1 MQEEQPSTEQLLLE
15 IERLRQEVEELKQE
29 KADLEILLEMTTEH
43 SDVVEAELH
52 NKALEA
58 VRESEKRLA
67 QFLEAMPVGVFVA
80 DASGKPHYANRAA
93 QQLLGNSVL
102 PDVQPAQLPQIYHV
116 YMAGTDRL
124 YPEEKLPVVRALRG
138 ESALVEDMELRKGDK
153 IIPLEAWATPI
164 FDEKGSVAY
173 AIVVFQDITPRK
185 QAEAE
190 RLRFTSELSAKNAA
204 LEQLDKLKD
213 EFLANTSHELR
224 TPLNGIIGIAE
235 SLIDGATGPLPEKTL
250 SNLAMIV
257 SSGKR
262 LASLVNDI
270 LDFAKLKHHN
280 LELQKMPVGVREI
293 ADVVLAISQPLA
305 RNKPLQLVN
314 SISPDLPAADADENR
329 VQQIMHNLV
338 GNAIKFSDAG
348 IIEVSAEV
356 VYTPQPP
363 LTSGEQET
371 QLAKPP
377 LFKGGQG
384 GIGGRGERV
393 NYLAITVSDT
403 GTGIPADKLDRIFE
417 SFEQADGSTARQY
430 GGTGLGLAI
439 TKKLVQLHG
448 GEIWVES
455 ALGRGSRFTFTLP
468 VAEGK
473 KTQKAT
479 SKKQEQIV
487 SSVVNS
493 QAPLTDTEILTPSSG
508 QFKILI
514 VDDELVNLQVL
525 VNYLS
530 LHNYTTASASSG
542 REALEIIQQGFQPD
556 LVLLD
561 VMMPRMTGYEACR
574 QIRQLFPAS
583 ELPVVLLT
591 AKNQVADL
599 VEGFRAGAN
608 DYLTKP
614 ISKEELIARIK
625 THIQLSKINQAYGRF
640 VPHNFLRFLNRESIL
655 DVKIGDQVQKDMT
668 VLFSDIRSFT
678 ALSEAMTP
686 AENFNFIN
694 SYLSRVSPV
703 IRTYSGFID
712 KYIGDAIMALFPETP
727 EDALKAAIEMQ
738 KQVSLYNQHR
748 QESGYPPI
756 AIGIGLHTGSLM
768 LGTVGEEQRMQTTVI
783 SDAVNLASRLEGLTK
798 LYGAGITL
806 SGQTLISL
814 DAPTKYSYR
823 FLGKIKVKGK
833 KESVSVF
840 EIFDADPPNI
850 LVLKH
855 QTRSLFELG
864 ILLYHQKNFATAFQI
879 FKEILQIN
887 SSDKAAA
894 FYVKRCE
901 HLLTGSMPVEWEG
914 MEVVGEK
921 L

>member
-15 IERLRQEVEELKQE
+15 IERLRQEVEQLKQE
-29 KADLEILLEMTTEH
+29 KTDLEILLEMTTEH

-58 VRESEKRLA
+58 VRESEKKLA

-80 DASGKPHYANRAA
+80 DATGKPHYANRAA

-102 PDVQPAQLPQIYHV
+102 PDVQPAQLPEIYHV

-124 YPEEKLPVVRALRG
+124 YPEDKLPVVRALSG
-138 ESALVEDMELRKGDK
+138 ESALVEDMELRQGDQ

-173 AIVVFQDITPRK
+173 GIVVFQDITPRK

-190 RLRFTSELSAKNAA
+190 RLRFTSELEAKNAA

-235 SLIDGATGPLPEKTL
+235 SLIDGATGTLPEKTL

-293 ADVVLAISQPLA
+293 ADVVIALSQPLA
-305 RNKPLQLVN
+305 RNKPLQIVN
-314 SISPDLPAADADENR
+314 RISPDLPPADADENR

-338 GNAIKFSDAG
+338 GNAIKFTDAG

-356 VYTPQPP
+356 VDKCPGARVCGCDRHNKEYLCPSPCPP
-363 LTSGEQET
+363 LS
-371 QLAKPP
+371 PS
-377 LFKGGQG
+377 
-384 GIGGRGERV
+384 
-393 NYLAITVSDT
+393 YLSITVSDT
-403 GTGIPADKLDRIFE
+403 GTGIPTDKLDRIFE

-439 TKKLVQLHG
+439 SKKLVELHG

-468 VAEGK
+468 VAEEK
-473 KTQKAT
+473 KAQKAT
-479 SKKQEQIV
+479 TKKPEQIV

-493 QAPLTDTEILTPSSG
+493 QPPLTGSEILTHSSG

-514 VDDELVNLQVL
+514 VDDEPVNLQVL

-530 LHNYTTASASSG
+530 LHNYTTARASSG

-591 AKNQVADL
+591 AKNQVSDL
-599 VEGFRAGAN
+599 VQGFRAGAN

-614 ISKEELIARIK
+614 ISKDELIARIK

-678 ALSEAMTP
+678 ALSEGMTP
-686 AENFNFIN
+686 EENFNFIN
-694 SYLSRVSPV
+694 SYLSQVSPV
-703 IRTYSGFID
+703 IRTHRGFID

-748 QESGYPPI
+748 QQSGYPPI
-756 AIGIGLHTGSLM
+756 SIGIGLHTGSLM

-798 LYGAGITL
+798 LYGAGIAL

-814 DAPTKYSYR
+814 DQITKYHYR

-840 EIFDADPPNI
+840 EVFDADPPDI
-850 LVLKH
+850 LAIKH
-855 QTRSLFELG
+855 QTRTLFELG
-864 ILLYHQKNFATAFQI
+864 ILLYHERNFATAFQI
-879 FKEILQIN
+879 FKEILQLN
-887 SSDKAAA
+887 RSDRAAT
-894 FYVKRCE
+894 FYVKRCR
-901 HLLTGSMPVEWEG
+901 HFLTGEMPVEWEG

>member
-15 IERLRQEVEELKQE
+15 IERLRQEVEQLQQE
-29 KADLEILLEMTTEH
+29 KTDLEILLEMTAEH
-43 SDVVEAELH
+43 SDVVEGELH

-80 DASGKPHYANRAA
+80 DATGKPHYANRAA
-93 QQLLGNSVL
+93 QQLLGSSVL
-102 PDVQPAQLPQIYHV
+102 PNVQPAQLPDIYQV
-116 YMAGTDRL
+116 YIAGTDRL
-124 YPEEKLPVVRALRG
+124 YPEEKLPLVRALSG
-138 ESALVEDMELRKGDK
+138 ESALVENMEVRQGDK

-173 AIVVFQDITPRK
+173 GIAVFQDITPRK

-190 RLRFTSELSAKNAA
+190 RLRFTSELEAKNSA

-235 SLIDGATGPLPEKTL
+235 SLIDGATGSLPETTL

-280 LELQKMPVGVREI
+280 LELKKMPVGMREI
-293 ADVVLAISQPLA
+293 ADVVLALSRPLA

-314 SISPDLPAADADENR
+314 SISPDLPPADADENR

-356 VYTPQPP
+356 ADKCPGARVCGCDQQNKEYLCPSPCPP
-363 LTSGEQET
+363 LS
-371 QLAKPP
+371 PS
-377 LFKGGQG
+377 
-384 GIGGRGERV
+384 
-393 NYLAITVSDT
+393 YLSITVSDT
-403 GTGIPADKLDRIFE
+403 GTGIPTDKLDRIFE

-439 TKKLVQLHG
+439 TKKLVELHG

-455 ALGRGSRFTFTLP
+455 AVGRGSRFTFTLP

-473 KTQKAT
+473 KAQKAT
-479 SKKQEQIV
+479 SKKPEQIV
-487 SSVVNS
+487 SSAVNS
-493 QAPLTDTEILTPSSG
+493 QAPLTGSEILTPSGG

-514 VDDELVNLQVL
+514 VDDEPVNLQVL

-530 LHNYTTASASSG
+530 LHKYTTARASSG
-542 REALEIIQQGFQPD
+542 REALKIIQQGFQPD

-574 QIRQLFPAS
+574 KIRQMFSAS

-591 AKNQVADL
+591 AKNQVSDL

-614 ISKEELIARIK
+614 ISKDELLARIK

-640 VPHNFLRFLNRESIL
+640 VPHNFLQFLNRESIL

-678 ALSEAMTP
+678 ALSEGMRP
-686 AENFNFIN
+686 EENFNFIN

-703 IRTYSGFID
+703 IRTHSGFID

-727 EDALKAAIEMQ
+727 EDAVRAAIEMQ
-738 KQVSLYNQHR
+738 KQVSVYNQHR
-748 QESGYPPI
+748 QNSGYPPI

-798 LYGAGITL
+798 LYGAGIAL

-814 DAPTKYSYR
+814 DDLTQYSYR
-823 FLGKIKVKGK
+823 FLGKIQVKGK

-840 EIFDADPPNI
+840 EVFDADPPHI
-850 LVLKH
+850 LALKH

-864 ILLYHQKNFATAFQI
+864 ILLYHEKNLRQAFEI
-879 FKEILQIN
+879 FHEILQLN
-887 SSDKAAA
+887 SSDRAAA

-901 HLLTGSMPVEWEG
+901 QLLTGSMPVEWEG
-914 MEVVGEK
+914 MEIVGEK

>member
-1 MQEEQPSTEQLLLE
+1 MQEEQPSQEQLLLE
-15 IERLRQEVEELKQE
+15 IERLRREVEQLKQE
-29 KADLEILLEMTTEH
+29 KTDLEILLEMTAEH
-43 SDVVEAELH
+43 SDVVEAQLH

-58 VRESEKRLA
+58 VRDSERRLA

-80 DASGKPHYANRAA
+80 DASTKPHYANRAA

-102 PDVQPAQLPQIYHV
+102 PDAGLAQLPEVYQIYL
-116 YMAGTDRL
+116 AGTERL
-124 YPEEKLPVVRALRG
+124 YPHESLPLVRALRG
-138 ESALVEDMELRKGDK
+138 ESALVEDMELRQGDK

-173 AIVVFQDITPRK
+173 GIVVFQDITPRK

-190 RLRFTSELSAKNAA
+190 RLRFTSELEAKNAA

-235 SLIDGATGPLPEKTL
+235 SLIDGATGSLPEKTL

-270 LDFAKLKHHN
+270 LDFGKLKHHN

-293 ADVVLAISQPLA
+293 ADVVMALSQPLA
-305 RNKPLQLVN
+305 RNKPLQIVN
-314 SISPDLPAADADENR
+314 SISPDLPPAHADENR

-338 GNAIKFSDAG
+338 GNAIKFCDAG

-356 VYTPQPP
+356 LETCPRLRVCECDRQTQKSPGPSPCPPHTP
-363 LTSGEQET
+363 S
-371 QLAKPP
+371 
-377 LFKGGQG
+377 
-384 GIGGRGERV
+384 
-393 NYLAITVSDT
+393 YLAITVSDT

-439 TKKLVQLHG
+439 SKKLVELHG

-455 ALGRGSRFTFTLP
+455 AVGRGSRFTFTLP

-473 KTQKAT
+473 KTQEAT
-479 SKKQEQIV
+479 GQKEEGPIYSA
-487 SSVVNS
+487 VNS
-493 QAPLTDTEILTPSSG
+493 QSPFSSTEILTSSSG

-514 VDDELVNLQVL
+514 VDDEPVNLQVL

-530 LHNYTTASASSG
+530 LHKYTTARASSG

-561 VMMPRMTGYEACR
+561 VMMPGMTGYEACR
-574 QIRQLFPAS
+574 QIRQMFPAS

-591 AKNQVADL
+591 AKNQVSDL

-614 ISKEELIARIK
+614 ISKDELLARIK

-678 ALSEAMTP
+678 ALSEGMTP
-686 AENFNFIN
+686 EENFNFIN

-703 IRTYSGFID
+703 IRTHSGFID
-712 KYIGDAIMALFPETP
+712 KYIGDAIMALFPETA
-727 EDALKAAIEMQ
+727 EDAVRAAIEMQ
-738 KQVSLYNQHR
+738 KQVSVYNQHR
-748 QESGYPPI
+748 QNSGYPPI

-768 LGTVGEEQRMQTTVI
+768 LGTVGEEERMQTTVI

-798 LYGAGITL
+798 LYGAGIAL

-814 DAPTKYSYR
+814 DDLTKYRYR

-840 EIFDADPPNI
+840 EVFDADPPDI
-850 LVLKH
+850 LNLKH

-864 ILLYHQKNFATAFQI
+864 ILLYHERKFSTALEI
-879 FKEILQIN
+879 FNEILHLN
-887 SSDKAAA
+887 SADRAAV
-894 FYVKRCE
+894 FYVKRCQ
-901 HLLTGSMPVEWEG
+901 HLLTGEMPVEWEG

>member
-15 IERLRQEVEELKQE
+15 IERLRREVEQLKQE
-29 KADLEILLEMTTEH
+29 KTDLEILLEMTAEH
-43 SDVVEAELH
+43 SDVVEAQLH

-58 VRESEKRLA
+58 VRDSERRLA

-80 DASGKPHYANRAA
+80 DATGKPHYANRAA

-102 PDVQPAQLPQIYHV
+102 PDDQPAQLAEIYQV
-116 YMAGTDRL
+116 YMTGTDRL
-124 YPEEKLPVVRALRG
+124 YPEEQLPVVRALKG
-138 ESALVEDMELRKGDK
+138 ESALVEDMELRQGDK

-173 AIVVFQDITPRK
+173 GIVVFQDITPRK

-190 RLRFTSELSAKNAA
+190 RLRFTSELEAKNAA

-235 SLIDGATGPLPEKTL
+235 SLMDGATGSLPEKTL

-262 LASLVNDI
+262 LASLVSDI

-280 LELQKMPVGVREI
+280 LQLQKMPVGVREI
-293 ADVVLAISQPLA
+293 ADVVLGLSRPLA

-314 SISPDLPAADADENR
+314 SISPDLPPAHADENR

-356 VYTPQPP
+356 LETCPRLRVCGCDRQTQKSLGPSPCPP
-363 LTSGEQET
+363 LTPS
-371 QLAKPP
+371 
-377 LFKGGQG
+377 
-384 GIGGRGERV
+384 
-393 NYLAITVSDT
+393 YLAIAVSDT

-439 TKKLVQLHG
+439 SKKLVELHG

-455 ALGRGSRFTFTLP
+455 AVGRGSRFTFTLP

-473 KTQKAT
+473 KTQEAT
-479 SKKQEQIV
+479 SKKEEGTVYSAV
-487 SSVVNS
+487 SSP
-493 QAPLTDTEILTPSSG
+493 APFSGTEILTASSG

-514 VDDELVNLQVL
+514 VDDEPVNLQVL

-530 LHNYTTASASSG
+530 LHKYATARASSG

-561 VMMPRMTGYEACR
+561 VMMPGMTGYEACR
-574 QIRQLFPAS
+574 QIRQMFPAS

-591 AKNQVADL
+591 AKNQVSDL

-614 ISKEELIARIK
+614 ISKDELIARIK
-625 THIQLSKINQAYGRF
+625 THIQLSKINLAYGRF

-655 DVKIGDQVQKDMT
+655 DVKIGDQVQKEMT

-678 ALSEAMTP
+678 ALSEGMTP
-686 AENFNFIN
+686 EENFNFIN

-703 IRTYSGFID
+703 IRTHSGFID
-712 KYIGDAIMALFPETP
+712 KYIGDAIMALFPETA
-727 EDALKAAIEMQ
+727 EDAVRAAIEMQ
-738 KQVSLYNQHR
+738 KQVSVYNQHR
-748 QESGYPPI
+748 QNSGYPLI

-768 LGTVGEEQRMQTTVI
+768 LGTVGEEERMQTTVI

-798 LYGAGITL
+798 LYGAGIAL

-814 DAPTKYSYR
+814 DDLTQYRYR

-833 KESVSVF
+833 KESVAVF
-840 EIFDADPPNI
+840 EVFDADPPLI
-850 LVLKH
+850 LELKH

-864 ILLYHQKNFATAFQI
+864 ILLYHERNFSTALEI

-887 SSDKAAA
+887 SADRAAT
-894 FYVKRCE
+894 FYVKRCQ
-901 HLLTGSMPVEWEG
+901 HLLTGEMPVEWEEI
-914 MEVVGEK
+914 EVVGEK

>member
-102 PDVQPAQLPQIYHV
+102 PDVQSAQLPDVYQV
-116 YMAGTDRL
+116 YMAETDRL

-235 SLIDGATGPLPEKTL
+235 SLIDGATGSLPEKTL

-262 LASLVNDI
+262 LASLVNDL

-356 VYTPQPP
+356 LDRCPGAGVCGCDRQNEKYLCSSPCLP
-363 LTSGEQET
+363 LS
-371 QLAKPP
+371 PS
-377 LFKGGQG
+377 
-384 GIGGRGERV
+384 
-393 NYLAITVSDT
+393 YLAITVSDT

-455 ALGRGSRFTFTLP
+455 AVGRGSRFTFTLP

-514 VDDELVNLQVL
+514 VDDELVNIQVL

-561 VMMPRMTGYEACR
+561 VMMPRMTGYEVCR
-574 QIRQLFPAS
+574 QIRQIFPAT

-727 EDALKAAIEMQ
+727 EDAVKAAIEMQ

-748 QESGYPPI
+748 QQSGYPPI

-814 DAPTKYSYR
+814 DDLTKYNYR
-823 FLGKIKVKGK
+823 FLGKIQVKGK

-840 EIFDADPPNI
+840 EIFDADPPQI
-850 LVLKH
+850 LELKH
-855 QTRSLFELG
+855 LTRSLFELG

-879 FKEILQIN
+879 FKEVLQIN
-887 SSDKAAA
+887 SADKAAA
-894 FYVKRCE
+894 FYVKRC
-901 HLLTGSMPVEWEG
+901 HYLLTGEMPVEWQG